1 MNKIDIELP
10 SKSKFFKTYDKKVV
24 KNKHDEFLKKITVE
38 LCLNGD
44 FIIRNST
51 EYKITI
57 YYDSIKGDKSSSCSN
72 FCDSYNMFVIKENF
86 TNVFI
91 SNMILERG
99 YKCYVNPQNMR
110 INFDIESDKNDEKEM
125 EKVREDKIQYLLWY
139 KYLFNDDEFENE
151 NKVFVLRNKKT
162 DYNKVFK
169 KSWADYD
176 DDDDNDKIVDI
187 NNNDSYLNV
196 LKGKETKK
204 EEQKTEKSFD
214 KDDILLDVINI
225 KKNLKNKFKG

>member
-1 MNKIDIELP
+1 
-10 SKSKFFKTYDKKVV
+10 
-24 KNKHDEFLKKITVE
+24 
-38 LCLNGD
+38 
-44 FIIRNST
+44 
-51 EYKITI
+51 
-57 YYDSIKGDKSSSCSN
+57 
-72 FCDSYNMFVIKENF
+72 MFVIKENF

-139 KYLFNDDEFENE
+139 KYLFNDDEFEN
-151 NKVFVLRNKKT
+151 
-162 DYNKVFK
+162 DNKVFK

-176 DDDDNDKIVDI
+176 DDGDNDKIVDI

-225 KKNLKNKFKG
+225 KKNLKNKFKGFEFEIIVKKDNEVIYN

>member
-1 MNKIDIELP
+1 MG
-10 SKSKFFKTYDKKVV
+10 
-24 KNKHDEFLKKITVE
+24 DEFLKKITVE

-125 EKVREDKIQYLLWY
+125 E
-139 KYLFNDDEFENE
+139 

-225 KKNLKNKFKG
+225 KKNLKNKFKGFEFEIIVKKDNEVIYN